1 LTRPKQSESTLHD
14 YPMYEICAIAE
25 SLGYKVEERHLD
37 GEQGLDII
45 VRNFFVVAG
54 SVFKDVVPALL
65 VNLLG

>member
-1 LTRPKQSESTLHD
+1 MTRPKQSESTLHD

>member
-1 LTRPKQSESTLHD
+1 
-14 YPMYEICAIAE
+14 MYEICAIAE